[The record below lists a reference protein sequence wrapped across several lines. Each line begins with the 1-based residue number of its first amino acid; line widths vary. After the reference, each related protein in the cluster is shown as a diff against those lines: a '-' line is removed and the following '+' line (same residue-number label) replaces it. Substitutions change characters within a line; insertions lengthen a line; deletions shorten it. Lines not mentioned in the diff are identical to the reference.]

1 MSQRLGINL
10 TLRDDRP
17 LSEVIEFIQRMEH
30 LGYDSVWTGES
41 WGRDLF
47 TMLTYIAANTSRIQ
61 VCAGIANVYSRTPA
75 LLAQTVSTLDEV
87 SNGRAV
93 LGLGSSGER
102 VIQDWHGVPYTKPLQ
117 RTREYIEIINL
128 ALSGSRVNYD
138 GEFYSLRDFRL
149 AVKSQREHIPIF
161 IASVGRKNVE
171 LTGELA
177 DGWAPIYLSA
187 KHMDKFRTWLDEG
200 ASRSKRSSNVIE
212 VRPYTI
218 VCVSDDIRIAKA
230 LAKGHLAFYIGGM
243 GRYYHDLVARYGY
256 VEETAAIKDFFAKH
270 ERGKAADAVTDA
282 MLSELAVVGTAEQ
295 CRQQIVDL
303 QGAGMGSPVLYIPNG
318 SPQEVWSDT
327 IEGLSPRSF
336 R

>member
-1 MSQRLGINL
+1 
-10 TLRDDRP
+10 
-17 LSEVIEFIQRMEH
+17 
-30 LGYDSVWTGES
+30 
-41 WGRDLF
+41 
-47 TMLTYIAANTSRIQ
+47 
-61 VCAGIANVYSRTPA
+61 
-75 LLAQTVSTLDEV
+75 
-87 SNGRAV
+87 
-93 LGLGSSGER
+93 
-102 VIQDWHGVPYTKPLQ
+102 
-117 RTREYIEIINL
+117 
-128 ALSGSRVNYD
+128 
-138 GEFYSLRDFRL
+138 
-149 AVKSQREHIPIF
+149 KSQREHIPIF

-187 KHMDKFRTWLDEG
+187 KHMDKFRAWLDEG
-200 ASRSKRSSNVIE
+200 ASRSKRNSNVIE

-218 VCVSDDIRIAKA
+218 VCVSDDIRIAKT